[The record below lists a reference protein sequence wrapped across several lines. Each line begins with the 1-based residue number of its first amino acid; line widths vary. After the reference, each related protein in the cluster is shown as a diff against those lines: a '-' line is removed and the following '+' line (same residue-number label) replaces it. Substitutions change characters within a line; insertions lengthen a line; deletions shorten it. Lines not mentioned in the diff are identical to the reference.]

1 MISPDLPLVD
11 LHRHLDGTVR
21 LGTLLDLA
29 EKHGIELPAQT
40 PEALRPHVQV
50 LDREGDLLAFLA
62 RFRWLT
68 AVMADL
74 DACRRIAYENVER
87 ASEEQL
93 DYVELR
99 FSPWFMAETHSLQV
113 AGVVEVVI
121 DGVAAGVRDF
131 GVPVGLI
138 GILSRTYGPE
148 TCRLE
153 LEALLGQRDHLVAID
168 LAGDE
173 AGFPAELF
181 GQHFARAREQG
192 LQVTVHAGEACGPE
206 SIWSALRELGAARI
220 GHCVRA
226 QDDPKLL
233 DYLGEHRIGIEANLT
248 SNVQTSAVAG
258 YAEHPMADFLR
269 RGLLATL
276 NTDDPTISGIDL
288 AYEYD
293 IAAPRAGLD
302 LELVRLAQDH
312 AVEIAFLDESSKAD
326 LRRKAAARG
335 VA

>member
-1 MISPDLPLVD
+1 MISPDLPFVD
-11 LHRHLDGTVR
+11 LHRHLDGTIR
-21 LGTLLDLA
+21 LETLLELA
-29 EKHGIELPAQT
+29 DQHGLELPART
-40 PEALRPHVQV
+40 TEALRPHVQV
-50 LDREGDLLAFLA
+50 LDREGDLLAFLD

-68 AVMADL
+68 AVMVDL
-74 DACRRIAYENVER
+74 DACRRIAWENVQLAR
-87 ASEEQL
+87 EEKL

-99 FSPWFMAETHSLQV
+99 FSPWFMAETHALPV
-113 AGVVEVVI
+113 AGVVEAVV

-131 GVPVGLI
+131 GLPVGLI

-148 TCRLE
+148 TCQAE
-153 LEALLGQRDHLVAID
+153 LEALLGQRDHLVALD

-173 AGFPAELF
+173 AGFPAGLF
-181 GQHFARAREQG
+181 RRHFARAREQG
-192 LQVTVHAGEACGPE
+192 LRVTVHAGEACGPE
-206 SIWSALRELGAARI
+206 SIWSALRDLGAERI

-226 QDDPKLL
+226 QDDPALL

-248 SNVQTSAVAG
+248 SNVQTSTVAS
-258 YAEHPMADFLR
+258 YAEHPMADFLH

-288 AYEYD
+288 AYEFD

-312 AVEIAFLDESSKAD
+312 AVEIAFLDDDAKAE
-326 LRRKAAARG
+326 LRAKAARRG
-335 VA
+335 